1 MKNYRDVSNT
11 QELTNMGIYTVHC
24 QKTHIGEINVEAS
37 DEDEAL
43 EKIQS
48 LLDNNPDD
56 IDWVLDSNHAVWSE
70 RID

>member
-1 MKNYRDVSNT
+1 
-11 QELTNMGIYTVHC
+11 MGIYTVHC
-24 QKTHIGEINVEAS
+24 QRTHIGEINVEAS
-37 DEDEAL
+37 DGDEAL

-56 IDWVLDSNHAVWSE
+56 IDWVLDSNNAVWSE

>member
-1 MKNYRDVSNT
+1 
-11 QELTNMGIYTVHC
+11 MGIYTVHC
-24 QKTHIGEINVEAS
+24 QRTHTGEINVEAS

-48 LLDNNPDD
+48 LLDNNPDN
-56 IDWVLDSNHAVWSE
+56 IDWVLDSNSAVWTE